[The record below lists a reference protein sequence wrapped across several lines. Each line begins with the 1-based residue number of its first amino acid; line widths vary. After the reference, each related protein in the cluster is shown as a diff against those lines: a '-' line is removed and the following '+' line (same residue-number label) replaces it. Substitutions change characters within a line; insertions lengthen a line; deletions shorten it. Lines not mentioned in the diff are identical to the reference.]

1 MIYFAEYGLIYD
13 AVGET
18 FFATAAFFSTS
29 LFAVILPT
37 FIGLFCVVSTCDTPK
52 PQKTVLY
59 YDVLP

>member
-1 MIYFAEYGLIYD
+1 LQ
-13 AVGET
+13 
-18 FFATAAFFSTS
+18 
-29 LFAVILPT
+29 T